1 MKEKIKEHIDYVLY
15 EVINKIEKAQR
26 SGALSGK
33 ENEHALIRACTK
45 LAVEEFV
52 LTKEAKEIYNNL
64 KHFV

>member
-1 MKEKIKEHIDYVLY
+1 MEEKLKEHIEFVLY
-15 EVINKIEKAQR
+15 EVSKRIDKAKR

-45 LAVEEFV
+45 LAVEE
-52 LTKEAKEIYNNL
+52 LAMTKETKEIYNNL